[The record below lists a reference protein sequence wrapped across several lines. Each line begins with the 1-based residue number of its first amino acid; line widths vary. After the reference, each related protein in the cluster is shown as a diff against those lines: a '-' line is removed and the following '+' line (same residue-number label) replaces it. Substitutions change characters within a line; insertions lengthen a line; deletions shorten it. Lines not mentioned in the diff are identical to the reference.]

1 LSNEQTSELRQVTI
15 SRRDLLATGSSAAA
29 LLAASA
35 LLAACGGETPT
46 PAATNTTAPVAA
58 AATNTTAPA
67 AAAATNTTAPAAAAA
82 TSTTAP
88 VAAAATNT
96 TDTASIQPQSTPAG
110 LPTNTAVAASN
121 ASGSQVIAKIAD
133 LQAGEG
139 KDFTI
144 PGSGKPG
151 KLVRLADGSF
161 LAYNALCTHKGC
173 EVSYKKGATDFACPC
188 HGSVF
193 AVTDG
198 AVKKGPAASP
208 LKKLNIKV
216 DEASGTITYEG

>member
-1 LSNEQTSELRQVTI
+1 MSNEQTSELQQVEI

-46 PAATNTTAPVAA
+46 PTAATNTTAPVAA
-58 AATNTTAPA
+58 ATNTTAPV
-67 AAAATNTTAPAAAAA
+67 AAATNTTAP
-82 TSTTAP
+82 
-88 VAAAATNT
+88 VAAATNT
-96 TDTASIQPQSTPAG
+96 TAPIAVAATNTTDAASIQPQSTPAG
-110 LPTNTAVAASN
+110 LPTNTAVAAN
-121 ASGSQVIAKIAD
+121 NPSGSQVIAKIAD

-144 PGSGKPG
+144 PGSGKPA

-161 LAYNALCTHKGC
+161 LAYSALCTHKGC
-173 EVSYKKGATDFACPC
+173 EVDYKKGATEFACPC

-193 AVTDG
+193 AVADG
-198 AVKKGPAASP
+198 AVKKGPAAGP